1 MVLSWPTGSVS
12 EEWKT
17 WGREGD
23 LLAKARTSPE
33 GEKPTECTQP
43 PEGLE
48 YSPHTVLNGSFSPH
62 TEGGGLVTV

>member
-1 MVLSWPTGSVS
+1 MVLSWPTSSVS
-12 EEWKT
+12 EDEKHGQW
-17 WGREGD
+17 EGD
-23 LLAKARTSPE
+23 PLAKARTSPE

-62 TEGGGLVTV
+62 TEGGGLITV